1 MAPAS
6 KSTSLRSF
14 FLALGL
20 TVLLLLASIVTI
32 NYLIDPYYL
41 HQWDTPLLKRLSPAQ
56 QKIVPWAKTYAVY
69 RYQPEVVY
77 LGSSRAEIGLPT
89 ATPLFQGKRVFNLA
103 ISGAS
108 LGDAIGMLKHTS
120 TLHRPDTVVWGL
132 DYGWQFRQKAGNTDF
147 NDDLVA
153 QGPGYPF
160 KRFLLNVKRS
170 ISMTTTTDAVKIL
183 VDPNAQQ
190 CLSILATY
198 GHKSDQC
205 LEYIMADEGGTP
217 TAFDK
222 IIRKGDPQGTPDNVH
237 AALQL
242 LDTVTRDY
250 CRQGTTFRFFFHP
263 VHALAELSYWETN
276 WQDLDRWKEDLVQLV
291 DARRQ
296 EGCDIR
302 LMDFSGFNAITTE
315 AVPQATGK
323 DAMQHYWEH
332 SHYRAEVG
340 QQILERLFAA
350 TSRAQPGDFGAEL
363 TGKTIGPHLK
373 AFEQNREAYCR
384 SHPVETKNKA
394 VCSKAVVT
402 N

>member
-1 MAPAS
+1 MSP
-6 KSTSLRSF
+6 L
-14 FLALGL
+14 
-20 TVLLLLASIVTI
+20 
-32 NYLIDPYYL
+32 NYVVDPYFI
-41 HQWDTPLLKRLSPAQ
+41 HQWDSPLLQRLSPAQ
-56 QKIVPWAKTYAVY
+56 QKIMPWAKTYAAY
-69 RYQPEVVY
+69 RYRPEVVY
-77 LGSSRAEIGLPT
+77 LGSSGRRLACRPM
-89 ATPLFQGKRVFNLA
+89 PRLFAGKRVFNLA
-103 ISGAS
+103 IAGAS
-108 LGDAIGMLKHTS
+108 VGDAVGMLRHTS
-120 TLHRPDTVVWGL
+120 FFHRPEVVIWGL
-132 DYGWQFRQKAGNTDF
+132 DYGWQFREKTGNTDF
-147 NDDLVA
+147 DGSLVA
-153 QGPGYPF
+153 DGPYYPLW
-160 KRFLLNVKRS
+160 RTLLNIKRS
-170 ISMTTTTDAVKIL
+170 SPWPRPRIPSKFWS
-183 VDPNAQQ
+183 DPNAQQ

-222 IIRKGDPQGTPDNVH
+222 ISRKGDPQGTPDNVQ

-250 CRQGTTFRFFFHP
+250 CSQGTTFRFFFHP

-276 WQDLDRWKEDLVQLV
+276 WQDLDRWKEDLVQMV
-291 DARRQ
+291 DARKQ

-350 TSRAQPGDFGAEL
+350 PSRAQPGDFGAEL
-363 TGKTIGPHLK
+363 TGKTIGPHLL
-373 AFEQNREAYCR
+373 AFQQNREAYCR
-384 SHPVETKNKA
+384 SHPIETKNKA